1 MAVLRKVGIIGI
13 GHVGAHVANA
23 VLSAGLAEELK
34 LCDINEQKVV
44 SECQDL
50 SDTLSFYPH
59 NCVIGNYGTQYE
71 QLADC
76 DVVINAAGDVKT
88 SAKDRDGELFVTT
101 DIARTWI
108 SRLFNAGFHGV
119 IITISNPCDVVAT
132 EIWHITGYD
141 PRKIIGTGTALDS
154 ARLRNAIAKRVN
166 VDQKSIGAYMLGEHG
181 NSQFAY
187 WSNVNIAGK
196 PLTQLA
202 QDNPQRF
209 TLDEDETEQDARR
222 GGYRV
227 YAGKECTEYAI
238 AATAA
243 RLTQAVL
250 CDEHY
255 AAAVPRCL
263 PANKAKAAITP
274 ACRASSARAA
284 SKKSSILHSPKA
296 NRPNSTRP
304 ANISAPISRSLHGG
318 TTNAIPHCVAESM
331 IKSAAESVVNQQI

>member
-1 MAVLRKVGIIGI
+1 MSQ
-13 GHVGAHVANA
+13 NA

-50 SDTLSFYPH
+50 SDTLGFYPH

-196 PLTQLA
+196 PLDQLA
-202 QDNPQRF
+202 QDDPQRF
-209 TLDEDETEQDARR
+209 ALDKDETEQDADE
-222 GGYRV
+222 
-227 YAGKECTEYAI
+227 ADTACTPGKECTEYAI

-255 AAAVPRCL
+255 ATACSTRL

-274 ACRASSARAA
+274 ACRASSERTAL
-284 SKKSSILHSPKA
+284 KKSSVPHSPKA
-296 NRPNSTRP
+296 NRPNSMRP
-304 ANISAPISRSLHGG
+304 ASISVPISRSLHGG
-318 TTNAIPHCVAESM
+318 TTNAIPCC
-331 IKSAAESVVNQQI
+331 AAESAITQRIYKQSRLAIT

>member
-23 VLSAGLAEELK
+23 LLSAGLAEELK

-50 SDTLSFYPH
+50 SDTLGFYPH

-196 PLTQLA
+196 PLDQLA
-202 QDNPQRF
+202 QDDPQRF
-209 TLDEDETEQDARR
+209 ALDEDETEQDARR

-255 AAAVPRCL
+255 ATACSTLLTGEQGESGNYASL
-263 PANKAKAAITP
+263 PCIIGANGVEEVLSPTLTENEQAKFH
-274 ACRASSARAA
+274 ASCEHIR
-284 SKKSSILHSPKA
+284 
-296 NRPNSTRP
+296 
-304 ANISAPISRSLHGG
+304 ANIAQLAWWDDECHPMLRG
-318 TTNAIPHCVAESM
+318 
-331 IKSAAESVVNQQI
+331 

>member
-1 MAVLRKVGIIGI
+1 MTVLRKVGIIGI

-50 SDTLSFYPH
+50 SDTLGFYPH

-166 VDQKSIGAYMLGEHG
+166 VDQRSIGAYMLGEHG

-187 WSNVNIAGK
+187 WSNVNIACI
-196 PLTQLA
+196 A
-202 QDNPQRF
+202 VFR
-209 TLDEDETEQDARR
+209 TESSQFLLIPMVMCRTR
-222 GGYRV
+222 ILLPGICVSCIKSVGYR
-227 YAGKECTEYAI
+227 KITTCTPCGI
-238 AATAA
+238 S
-243 RLTQAVL
+243 TQPICCRKA
-250 CDEHY
+250 
-255 AAAVPRCL
+255 
-263 PANKAKAAITP
+263 PANRWRHRCSVMQIRRSWNAPTAIRRTW
-274 ACRASSARAA
+274 RNS
-284 SKKSSILHSPKA
+284 
-296 NRPNSTRP
+296 RPQS
-304 ANISAPISRSLHGG
+304 
-318 TTNAIPHCVAESM
+318 
-331 IKSAAESVVNQQI
+331 

>member
-1 MAVLRKVGIIGI
+1 MTVLRKVGIIGI

-44 SECQDL
+44 NECQDL
-50 SDTLSFYPH
+50 SDTLGFYPH

-166 VDQKSIGAYMLGEHG
+166 VDQKSIGAYMLG
-181 NSQFAY
+181 SM
-187 WSNVNIAGK
+187 
-196 PLTQLA
+196 
-202 QDNPQRF
+202 
-209 TLDEDETEQDARR
+209 
-222 GGYRV
+222 
-227 YAGKECTEYAI
+227 AI
-238 AATAA
+238 
-243 RLTQAVL
+243 R
-250 CDEHY
+250 
-255 AAAVPRCL
+255 
-263 PANKAKAAITP
+263 
-274 ACRASSARAA
+274 SS
-284 SKKSSILHSPKA
+284 
-296 NRPNSTRP
+296 
-304 ANISAPISRSLHGG
+304 PIGR
-318 TTNAIPHCVAESM
+318 T
-331 IKSAAESVVNQQI
+331 

>member
-1 MAVLRKVGIIGI
+1 MREGSIVTVLRKVGIIGI

-50 SDTLSFYPH
+50 SDTLGFYPH

-196 PLTQLA
+196 PLDQLA
-202 QDNPQRF
+202 QDDPQRF
-209 TLDEDETEQDARR
+209 ALDKDETEQDARR

-250 CDEHY
+250 CMNTMRPP
-255 AAAVPRCL
+255 APRCL

-274 ACRASSARAA
+274 ACRASSERTAL
-284 SKKSSILHSPKA
+284 KKSSVPHSPKA
-296 NRPNSTRP
+296 NRPNSMRP
-304 ANISAPISRSLHGG
+304 ASISAPISRSLHGG
-318 TTNAIPHCVAESM
+318 TTNASH
-331 IKSAAESVVNQQI
+331 AARLNLQ

>member
-1 MAVLRKVGIIGI
+1 MTVLRKVGIIGI

-50 SDTLSFYPH
+50 SDTLGFYPH

-196 PLTQLA
+196 PLDQLA
-202 QDNPQRF
+202 QDDPQRF
-209 TLDEDETEQDARR
+209 ALTRTKPSRTPDEADTACTPAKSARNTLLQPLRHALRR
-222 GGYRV
+222 
-227 YAGKECTEYAI
+227 
-238 AATAA
+238 
-243 RLTQAVL
+243 L
-250 CDEHY
+250 CS
-255 AAAVPRCL
+255 AMNTMRPPAPRCL

-274 ACRASSARAA
+274 ACRASSVRTAL
-284 SKKSSILHSPKA
+284 KKSSIPHSPKA
-296 NRPNSTRP
+296 NRPNSMRP
-304 ANISAPISRSLHGG
+304 ASISVPISRSLHGG
-318 TTNAIPHCVAESM
+318 TTNAIPCC
-331 IKSAAESVVNQQI
+331 AAESAITQRI

>member
-1 MAVLRKVGIIGI
+1 MTVLRKVGIIGI

-50 SDTLSFYPH
+50 SDTLGFYPH

-132 EIWHITGYD
+132 EIWHITGYN
-141 PRKIIGTGTALDS
+141 RNGNRVGFRTTAQRHRETRQRGS
-154 ARLRNAIAKRVN
+154 EINRRIHAG
-166 VDQKSIGAYMLGEHG
+166 GAW
-181 NSQFAY
+181 QFA
-187 WSNVNIAGK
+187 VR
-196 PLTQLA
+196 LLVE
-202 QDNPQRF
+202 R
-209 TLDEDETEQDARR
+209 EHRR
-222 GGYRV
+222 Q
-227 YAGKECTEYAI
+227 
-238 AATAA
+238 AA
-243 RLTQAVL
+243 
-250 CDEHY
+250 
-255 AAAVPRCL
+255 
-263 PANKAKAAITP
+263 
-274 ACRASSARAA
+274 
-284 SKKSSILHSPKA
+284 
-296 NRPNSTRP
+296 
-304 ANISAPISRSLHGG
+304 
-318 TTNAIPHCVAESM
+318 
-331 IKSAAESVVNQQI
+331 

>member
-1 MAVLRKVGIIGI
+1 MTVLRKVGIIGI

-50 SDTLSFYPH
+50 SDTLGFYPH

-141 PRKIIGTGTALDS
+141 PRKIIGTGTDHYIDILIHLL
-154 ARLRNAIAKRVN
+154 LRYGI
-166 VDQKSIGAYMLGEHG
+166 IILTAY
-181 NSQFAY
+181 
-187 WSNVNIAGK
+187 
-196 PLTQLA
+196 
-202 QDNPQRF
+202 
-209 TLDEDETEQDARR
+209 
-222 GGYRV
+222 
-227 YAGKECTEYAI
+227 
-238 AATAA
+238 
-243 RLTQAVL
+243 
-250 CDEHY
+250 
-255 AAAVPRCL
+255 
-263 PANKAKAAITP
+263 
-274 ACRASSARAA
+274 
-284 SKKSSILHSPKA
+284 
-296 NRPNSTRP
+296 
-304 ANISAPISRSLHGG
+304 
-318 TTNAIPHCVAESM
+318 SM
-331 IKSAAESVVNQQI
+331 

>member
-23 VLSAGLAEELK
+23 VLSVGLAEELK

-119 IITISNPCDVVAT
+119 IITISNPCDVVASPAT
-132 EIWHITGYD
+132 IRAKSLAPE
-141 PRKIIGTGTALDS
+141 PRWIPHDCATPS
-154 ARLRNAIAKRVN
+154 RNASTWIRNQSAHTCWG
-166 VDQKSIGAYMLGEHG
+166 SM
-181 NSQFAY
+181 
-187 WSNVNIAGK
+187 
-196 PLTQLA
+196 
-202 QDNPQRF
+202 
-209 TLDEDETEQDARR
+209 
-222 GGYRV
+222 
-227 YAGKECTEYAI
+227 AI
-238 AATAA
+238 
-243 RLTQAVL
+243 R
-250 CDEHY
+250 
-255 AAAVPRCL
+255 
-263 PANKAKAAITP
+263 
-274 ACRASSARAA
+274 SSPTGR
-284 SKKSSILHSPKA
+284 
-296 NRPNSTRP
+296 T
-304 ANISAPISRSLHGG
+304 
-318 TTNAIPHCVAESM
+318 
-331 IKSAAESVVNQQI
+331 

>member
-50 SDTLSFYPH
+50 SDTLGFYPH

-196 PLTQLA
+196 PLDQLA
-202 QDNPQRF
+202 QDDPQRF
-209 TLDEDETEQDARR
+209 ALDKDETE
-222 GGYRV
+222 
-227 YAGKECTEYAI
+227 
-238 AATAA
+238 
-243 RLTQAVL
+243 
-250 CDEHY
+250 
-255 AAAVPRCL
+255 
-263 PANKAKAAITP
+263 
-274 ACRASSARAA
+274 
-284 SKKSSILHSPKA
+284 
-296 NRPNSTRP
+296 
-304 ANISAPISRSLHGG
+304 
-318 TTNAIPHCVAESM
+318 
-331 IKSAAESVVNQQI
+331 

>member
-1 MAVLRKVGIIGI
+1 MQEDRTSEEATGDGCIRKVGIIGI

-23 VLSAGLAEELK
+23 VLSAGLAEKLK

-50 SDTLSFYPH
+50 SDTLGFYPH

-166 VDQKSIGAYMLGEHG
+166 VDQKSIGAYMLGAWQL
-181 NSQFAY
+181 QFAY
-187 WSNVNIAGK
+187 WSNAEHRRQAARSTRARQSATILSLTRMKRSRMPVEAGSARTPAKSAPNTPLQPPRHALRK
-196 PLTQLA
+196 P
-202 QDNPQRF
+202 
-209 TLDEDETEQDARR
+209 
-222 GGYRV
+222 
-227 YAGKECTEYAI
+227 C
-238 AATAA
+238 AATNTMRPPA
-243 RLTQAVL
+243 
-250 CDEHY
+250 
-255 AAAVPRCL
+255 PRCL

-274 ACRASSARAA
+274 ACRASSARNGVEEVLNPTLTESEQAKFHA
-284 SKKSSILHSPKA
+284 SCEHI
-296 NRPNSTRP
+296 R
-304 ANISAPISRSLHGG
+304 ANIAQLAWWDDECHPTLRG
-318 TTNAIPHCVAESM
+318 
-331 IKSAAESVVNQQI
+331 

>member
-196 PLTQLA
+196 PLAQLA

-250 CDEHY
+250 CDERY
-255 AAAVPRCL
+255 
-263 PANKAKAAITP
+263 TP
-274 ACRASSARAA
+274 ACRASSARTAL
-284 SKKSSILHSPKA
+284 KKSSIPHSPKA
-296 NRPNSTRP
+296 NRPNSTHP
-304 ANISAPISRSLHGG
+304 ASISAPISRSLRGG
-318 TTNAIPHCVAESM
+318 TTNAIPHCVAESV
-331 IKSAAESVVNQQI
+331 IKSAAESAVNQQI

>member
-23 VLSAGLAEELK
+23 LLSAGLAEELK

-50 SDTLSFYPH
+50 SDTLGFYPH

-181 NSQFAY
+181 NSQA
-187 WSNVNIAGK
+187 SRSLNSRKTIRNDS
-196 PLTQLA
+196 PLTRTKPSRTPDEA
-202 QDNPQRF
+202 GTACTPAKSARN
-209 TLDEDETEQDARR
+209 TLLQPLRHALRR
-222 GGYRV
+222 
-227 YAGKECTEYAI
+227 
-238 AATAA
+238 
-243 RLTQAVL
+243 L
-250 CDEHY
+250 CS
-255 AAAVPRCL
+255 AMNTMRPPAPRCL

-274 ACRASSARAA
+274 ACRASSARTA
-284 SKKSSILHSPKA
+284 SKKSSIPHSPKV
-296 NRPNSTRP
+296 NRPNSMRP
-304 ANISAPISRSLHGG
+304 ASISVPISRNLHGG
-318 TTNAIPHCVAESM
+318 TTNAIPRCVAESA
-331 IKSAAESVVNQQI
+331 ITQRI

>member
-227 YAGKECTEYAI
+227 YAGKGARNTPLQPPRHALRKPCS
-238 AATAA
+238 ATNTM
-243 RLTQAVL
+243 RPP
-250 CDEHY
+250 
-255 AAAVPRCL
+255 VPRCL

-274 ACRASSARAA
+274 ACRASSERTAL
-284 SKKSSILHSPKA
+284 KKSSVPHSPKA
-296 NRPNSTRP
+296 NRPNSMRP
-304 ANISAPISRSLHGG
+304 ASISAPISRSLHGG
-318 TTNAIPHCVAESM
+318 TTNAIPCC
-331 IKSAAESVVNQQI
+331 AAESAITQRI

>member
-132 EIWHITGYD
+132 EIWHITGYN

-166 VDQKSIGAYMLGEHG
+166 VDQKSIDAYMLGEHG

-227 YAGKECTEYAI
+227 YAGKGCTEYAI

-255 AAAVPRCL
+255 AAACSTLLTGEQGESGNYASL
-263 PANKAKAAITP
+263 PCIVGANGVEEVLNPTLTESEQAKFH
-274 ACRASSARAA
+274 ASCEHIR
-284 SKKSSILHSPKA
+284 
-296 NRPNSTRP
+296 
-304 ANISAPISRSLHGG
+304 ANIAQLAWWNDECHPTLRS
-318 TTNAIPHCVAESM
+318 
-331 IKSAAESVVNQQI
+331 

>member
-1 MAVLRKVGIIGI
+1 MTVLRKVGIIGI

-50 SDTLSFYPH
+50 SDTLGFYPH

-76 DVVINAAGDVKT
+76 DVVT

-166 VDQKSIGAYMLGEHG
+166 VDQRSIGAYMLGEHG

-196 PLTQLA
+196 PLDQLA
-202 QDNPQRF
+202 QDDPQRF
-209 TLDEDETEQDARR
+209 ALDKDETEQDARR

-227 YAGKECTEYAI
+227 YAGKRVHGIRYCSHCGTPYAGC
-238 AATAA
+238 AL
-243 RLTQAVL
+243 R
-250 CDEHY
+250 
-255 AAAVPRCL
+255 
-263 PANKAKAAITP
+263 
-274 ACRASSARAA
+274 
-284 SKKSSILHSPKA
+284 
-296 NRPNSTRP
+296 
-304 ANISAPISRSLHGG
+304 
-318 TTNAIPHCVAESM
+318 
-331 IKSAAESVVNQQI
+331 

>member
-1 MAVLRKVGIIGI
+1 MTVLRKVGIIGI

-50 SDTLSFYPH
+50 SDTLGFYPH

-196 PLTQLA
+196 PLDQLA
-202 QDNPQRF
+202 QDDPPRF
-209 TLDEDETEQDARR
+209 
-222 GGYRV
+222 
-227 YAGKECTEYAI
+227 
-238 AATAA
+238 
-243 RLTQAVL
+243 
-250 CDEHY
+250 DEHY
-255 AAAVPRCL
+255 ATACSTLLTGEQGESGNYASL
-263 PANKAKAAITP
+263 PCIIGANGVEEVLNPTLTESERAKFH
-274 ACRASSARAA
+274 ASCEHIR
-284 SKKSSILHSPKA
+284 
-296 NRPNSTRP
+296 
-304 ANISAPISRSLHGG
+304 ANIAQLAWWNDECHPILRG
-318 TTNAIPHCVAESM
+318 
-331 IKSAAESVVNQQI
+331 